1 VIGLDEWNKQMN
13 GMNNSQAN
21 PIARLIKHDTTARGF
36 CAVHFSPSSMK
47 PSSAN
52 KAEILIPD
60 RRG

>member
-1 VIGLDEWNKQMN
+1 
-13 GMNNSQAN
+13 MNNSQAN

-47 PSSAN
+47 PSSVN